1 MILFAAKNVKL
12 QQKFVVI
19 FDIACYSVFVLC
31 YGGASMYR
39 VAIEKLLK
47 WKESKRRKPLI
58 IEGARQV
65 GKTWLMQEFGR
76 QAYAETVYINFDS
89 NSRMANLFASDL
101 DVNRLIM
108 GLELYAGRKINPDN
122 TLLIF
127 DEVQEVPRALASL
140 KYFYENAPEY
150 HIVCAGSLLGI
161 ALHEGTSF
169 PVGKVDFLKL
179 YPLSFREFL
188 MANAREGYARL
199 LEQHDFQMVTS
210 FKQTYIDAL
219 KQYYFVGGMPEAVQ
233 SFAENKDF
241 NEVREIQKRILAA
254 YEQDFSKHASN
265 EIVPKIRMLWN
276 SLPSQLAKENKKFI
290 YGIIREGARAKEYET
305 AIMWLSDCGL
315 IHKVSRI
322 NAPGIP
328 LKAYEDLKAFK
339 LFVVDVG
346 LLGCMA
352 GLRQGTLLDGN
363 ELFAEFKGALTE
375 QYVCQQLKTIED
387 LGIYY
392 YTNDRGSC
400 EIDFVVD
407 TGVQIIPVEVKA
419 EVNLRAK
426 SLKTYY
432 EKFSPQVSI
441 RTSMADFKK
450 ESWLIN
456 LPLYAIDELVEIC

>member
-1 MILFAAKNVKL
+1 
-12 QQKFVVI
+12 
-19 FDIACYSVFVLC
+19 
-31 YGGASMYR
+31 MYR
-39 VAIEKLLK
+39 IAMEKLLK

-65 GKTWLMQEFGR
+65 GKTWLMKEFGQ
-76 QAYAETVYINFDS
+76 QAYRDTVYINFDS
-89 NSRMANLFASDL
+89 NSRMADLFASDL
-101 DVNRLIM
+101 NTDRLIM
-108 GLELYAGRKINPDN
+108 GLELYAGRKIDPDN

-140 KYFYENAPEY
+140 KYFYENAPQY

-169 PVGKVDFLKL
+169 PVGKVSFLKL
-179 YPLSFREFL
+179 YPLSFKEFL
-188 MANAREGYARL
+188 MATDKERFADL
-199 LEQHDFQMVTS
+199 LDKQDFEMITN

-233 SFAENKDF
+233 SFAEDKDF
-241 NEVREIQKRILAA
+241 NEVRVIQKRILAA
-254 YEQDFSKHASN
+254 YEQDFSKHAPN

-276 SLPSQLAKENKKFI
+276 SIPSQLAKENKKFI
-290 YGIIREGARAKEYET
+290 YGLVREGARAKEYET

-315 IHKVSRI
+315 VHKVSRV
-322 NAPGIP
+322 NGAGLP

-339 LFVVDVG
+339 LFVLDVG

-352 GLRQGTLLDGN
+352 GLRQRTLLDGN
-363 ELFAEFKGALTE
+363 DLFVEFKGALTE

-387 LGIYY
+387 LGVYY

-400 EIDFVVD
+400 EVDFIVD
-407 TGVQIIPVEVKA
+407 TGEQVSPVEVKA

-426 SLKTYY
+426 SLKTYQ
-432 EKFSPQVSI
+432 EKFSPDVCI
-441 RTSMADFKK
+441 RTSMEDFKR
-450 ESWLIN
+450 EDWLIN
-456 LPLYAIDELVEIC
+456 LPLYAIGTITKAVDNLSQSSHIATADIDNV